1 MKQKALQY
9 IFILLFFS
17 GELVF
22 SKQIT
27 VKIDSPR
34 SSIKE
39 AVAASA
45 PGDSIYIRKGLY
57 RESNIVINKP
67 LTLIAEQG
75 VVIDGEFHGHIL
87 DIQSDSVTVK
97 GFTLQ
102 NVKQSYTK
110 DFAAIHTFKS
120 SHFII
125 EDNILRKAFF
135 GILIENS
142 KFGIIRN
149 NNIVGEAVREE
160 NSGNGIHC
168 WHSARLQIY
177 DNHVERMRDGIYFE
191 FVKHSRIERNVSMK
205 NVRYG
210 LHFMFSKDNVY
221 IGNRFQNNGA
231 GVAVMFSSKTTMRN
245 NIFTMNWG
253 SASYGLLLKE
263 IYDADIIDNVFHRNT
278 IGINADGANRIN
290 FRGNTFDNNGWAIRF
305 LGACYGNRIIN
316 NNFMHNALDISYKGN
331 MNGNIFDRNYW
342 SEYTGYDLDKDNIG
356 DVPYRPVKLFSY
368 VVNKTPETIILL
380 RSLFVDIINF
390 SEKVSP
396 IITPDNLKDN
406 RPLMKPVQKDDRS

>member
-1 MKQKALQY
+1 MKKN
-9 IFILLFFS
+9 ILLYS
-17 GELVF
+17 IILVLWLTTLVLGR
-22 SKQIT
+22 QIE
-27 VKIDSPR
+27 VGVNSPR
-34 SSIKE
+34 ASISE
-39 AVAASA
+39 AVAAA
-45 PGDSIYIRKGLY
+45 AAGDTILVTKGMY
-57 RESNIVINKP
+57 KESNIVIDKP
-67 LTLIAEQG
+67 LTLLAEQG
-75 VVIDGEFHGHIL
+75 AVIDGQFHGHII

-110 DFAAIHTFKS
+110 DFAAIHSFKS
-120 SHFII
+120 SHFVI
-125 EDNILRKAFF
+125 ENNILRKTFF

-149 NNIVGEAVREE
+149 NNIIGEAVREE

-168 WHSARLQIY
+168 WHSGRLQITN
-177 DNHVERMRDGIYFE
+177 NHIERMRDGIYFE
-191 FVKHSRIERNVSMK
+191 FVKHSQIEDNVSLN

-221 IGNRFQNNGA
+221 IGNRFENNGA
-231 GVAVMFSSKTTMRN
+231 GVAVMFSSKTIMRN

-331 MNGNIFDRNYW
+331 MNGNIFDKNYW

-406 RPLMKPVQKDDRS
+406 RPLMKPVKTNDRS

>member
-191 FVKHSRIERNVSMK
+191 FVKHSRIERNVSLK

>member
-191 FVKHSRIERNVSMK
+191 FVKHSRIERNVSLK

-290 FRGNTFDNNGWAIRF
+290 FHGNTFDNNGWAIRF